1 MQKFSKLKL
10 KQMVPR
16 SFYVPIAAKLVGAK
30 RSPAENPIKSKRK
43 KILKWSDMESYE

>member
-1 MQKFSKLKL
+1 
-10 KQMVPR
+10 MVPR